1 MNIEQHEHRIQ
12 GIIAEACREMG
23 VRMESNTE
31 VDDDGHM
38 VVTNGCDL
46 SFYRRRTVN
55 ISLLAAL
62 ATVTVSALAFTWRPE
77 DAMLIAT
84 LGHAFA
90 ALSIF
95 YAAHVVNLPLPT
107 IEDVQNGIA
116 KRLAESGYT
125 VIRHQGMTRVT
136 WE

>member
-23 VRMESNTE
+23 VRMETSTE
-31 VDDDGHM
+31 VDENGHM
-38 VVTNGCDL
+38 HVTNGCDL

-55 ISLLAAL
+55 VSLLAAL
-62 ATVTVSALAFTWRPE
+62 ATLTVSALAFTWRPE
-77 DAMLIAT
+77 EAMLIAT
-84 LGHAFA
+84 LAHAFA
-90 ALSIF
+90 SLSVLYAL
-95 YAAHVVNLPLPT
+95 HVVNLPLIT
-107 IEDVQNGIA
+107 MEDVQNGIA

-125 VIRHQGMTRVT
+125 VRQYSGSTRVT

>member
-23 VRMESNTE
+23 VRMETSTE
-31 VDDDGHM
+31 VDENGHM
-38 VVTNGCDL
+38 HVTNGCDL

-55 ISLLAAL
+55 ISLLAVI
-62 ATVTVSALAFTWRPE
+62 ATFTVSALTFTWRPE
-77 DAMLIAT
+77 EAMLIAT
-84 LGHAFA
+84 LAHAFA
-90 ALSIF
+90 SLSIL
-95 YAAHVVNLPLPT
+95 YALHVVNLPTLT
-107 IEDVQNGIA
+107 MEDVQNGIA

-125 VIRHQGMTRVT
+125 VKQYSGSTRVT

>member
-23 VRMESNTE
+23 VRMETSTE
-31 VDDDGHM
+31 VDENGHM
-38 VVTNGCDL
+38 HVTNGCDL

-55 ISLLAAL
+55 VSLLAAI
-62 ATVTVSALAFTWRPE
+62 ATFMVSALALTWRPE
-77 DAMLIAT
+77 EAMLIAT
-84 LGHAFA
+84 LAHAFA
-90 ALSIF
+90 ALSIL
-95 YAAHVVNLPLPT
+95 YALHVVNLPLPT

-125 VIRHQGMTRVT
+125 VIIREGMARVT